1 MKCNYGIAPLMEMVE
16 LLMVKQKSYES
27 LISVF
32 CVSSAFGRKQAAV
45 FNYSKILKL
54 EFLVPPSTQIS
65 QHFKRLQ
72 QKGNLTLSA
81 TEKIEEAE
89 GS

>member
-1 MKCNYGIAPLMEMVE
+1 MEMVE

-65 QHFKRLQ
+65 QHFK
-72 QKGNLTLSA
+72 NTA
-81 TEKIEEAE
+81 AE
-89 GS
+89 GESNLVSHGED